1 MYDVPTYFADGFII
15 GKIYSAATNDPV
27 IRDQHIIRLYFS
39 IQIITQINFFFRRKI
54 FCRIN
59 SITSSL
65 SVVRY
70 SLIVTI
76 SPFSLSTLYLPP
88 A

>member
-54 FCRIN
+54 FWLEFN
-59 SITSSL
+59 L
-65 SVVRY
+65 
-70 SLIVTI
+70 
-76 SPFSLSTLYLPP
+76 
-88 A
+88 